1 MTGEDTGSGKY
12 SKYSAGL
19 VGVNDYTSEKWVT
32 TGLVGTEKRKT
43 IKELHRLKM
52 DYTGAS
58 RGYVGVSPPVLVVNI
73 FREWIGDTIEEDL
86 ETKIKWK
93 TIRIRPW
100 LGEKAGRAKY
110 YMFHWGNR
118 DYAEENNVPDW
129 KREDT
134 LFSKLVQNA
143 IDEFAYTITR
153 RFVASDD
160 ESIESQEKFL
170 DSYSVLPGMVK
181 TKQAY
186 HQAAHTDFNSWGLIV
201 HMPLSKEGM
210 MLMIWD
216 GSREVVGT
224 GEYHYIPFGCFF
236 VLPSYITHSGVYG
249 KSGNCRFHM
258 NIRRKS
264 DNWENDEIKTGV
276 NVDNPKSRVDWRPV
290 FKRMREEAGE
300 FSGLYMEYL
309 KENLGGTFLEE
320 WVI

>member
-1 MTGEDTGSGKY
+1 
-12 SKYSAGL
+12 
-19 VGVNDYTSEKWVT
+19 
-32 TGLVGTEKRKT
+32 
-43 IKELHRLKM
+43 
-52 DYTGAS
+52 
-58 RGYVGVSPPVLVVNI
+58 
-73 FREWIGDTIEEDL
+73 
-86 ETKIKWK
+86 
-93 TIRIRPW
+93 
-100 LGEKAGRAKY
+100 
-110 YMFHWGNR
+110 MFHWGNR
-118 DYAEENNVPDW
+118 EYAEE
-129 KREDT
+129 
-134 LFSKLVQNA
+134 KLVQNA

-201 HMPLSKEGM
+201 HMPLSREGM

-216 GSREVVGT
+216 GNREVMGK
-224 GEYHYIPFGCFF
+224 GEYHYIPFGCYF

-249 KSGNCRFHM
+249 KKGNCRFHM

-264 DNWENDEIKTGV
+264 DQWEKDEIKTGV
-276 NVDNPKSRVDWRPV
+276 NGDSPNQRVDWRPV
-290 FKRMREEAGE
+290 FKTRKEEAGI

-320 WVI
+320 WVQ